1 MPPLHRISTILA
13 LALPIVGGMISQ
25 NVLNLVDTA
34 MVGSLGDIALAGTGM
49 GGFANF
55 MAVSLLFGFSAG
67 VQAMVA
73 RRMGAG
79 ETKSLAEP
87 LHAALFWACITGVV
101 LTVFYVSLTP
111 TLFPFLHP
119 DPEVSSIGVP
129 YLQARLLGLTAAG
142 FNMSFRGYWNGIGK
156 PSLYFR
162 TLVFMHTINIFLNWV
177 LIFGNLGVEAYG
189 ATGAGMASA
198 IATWC
203 GALFYFFQASYISK
217 EHGIF
222 RIWPSRDIQKRV
234 LALSIPNS
242 IQTLFFSSGMMALF
256 WIIGRVGTAETAAA
270 NVLINIMLVAI
281 LPGIAFGMS
290 AATLSGQAL
299 GRKEN
304 NDAYQW
310 GLDVSKVAIC
320 LMSSIGLFMALF
332 PHFIL
337 SGFIHEPSTI
347 VLAQIPLQIF
357 GATIFVD
364 GIGVVFQHG
373 LMGVGATKTS
383 MKVVISLQ
391 WGFFLPAAYFVGPVM
406 GFGIL
411 GIWIMHALYRA
422 SQAVVFAIIWHR
434 RKWMAISV

>member
-1 MPPLHRISTILA
+1 LHRISTILA
-13 LALPIVGGMISQ
+13 LALPIVGGMVSQ

-55 MAVSLLFGFSAG
+55 MAVSLLIGFSAG
-67 VQAMVA
+67 VQAMVS
-73 RRMGAG
+73 RRIGAG
-79 ETKSLAEP
+79 DTKNLAEP
-87 LHAALFWACITGVV
+87 LHAALFWAFIAGVI
-101 LTVFYVSLTP
+101 LTVVYVSLTP
-111 TLFPFLHP
+111 ILFPYLHP
-119 DPEVSSIGVP
+119 DPQVSSIGVP

-142 FNMSFRGYWNGIGK
+142 FNMSFRGYWNGISK

-162 TLVFMHTINIFLNWV
+162 TLVFMHAINIFLNWV
-177 LIFGNLGVEAYG
+177 LIFGHLGVDAYG
-189 ATGAGMASA
+189 PTGAGMASA

-203 GALFYFFQASYISK
+203 GAIFYFFQASYISK
-217 EHGIF
+217 AHGFF
-222 RIWPSRDIQKRV
+222 RIWPSRAIQKRV

-242 IQTLFFSSGMMALF
+242 IQTLFFSSGMMTLF

-270 NVLINIMLVAI
+270 NVLINLMLVAI

-299 GRKEN
+299 GRKDN
-304 NDAYQW
+304 DDAYQW

-320 LMSSIGLFMALF
+320 LMSSIGLFMVLF

-337 SGFIHEPSTI
+337 SGFLSAPSTI
-347 VLAQIPLQIF
+347 LLAQIPLQIF

-391 WGFFLPAAYFVGPVM
+391 WGLFLPAAYIIGPVM
-406 GFGIL
+406 GFGL
-411 GIWIMHALYRA
+411 MGIWIMHAFYRTC
-422 SQAVVFAIIWHR
+422 QAAIFGIIWR
-434 RKWMAISV
+434 RRNWMTISV